1 MLKLNQ
7 LMQNLPASIDC
18 GFITS
23 HINRRYFTGF
33 ASSAGILVVT
43 RQKAFLLIDFR
54 YFERASQQ
62 VQGVEVIL
70 MKHSASQIK
79 EILDKYHCKTIG
91 LETQNVTMHEFQEY
105 QNMLPE
111 YEFCGSDDF
120 QQTIDNLRIIK
131 TQEELSKIAAS
142 QEITDLAF
150 EHMLEYIQEG
160 LTEKQIAFELNHFIL
175 SRAEQLAFDSIVVSG
190 RNSSS
195 PHGVPTNKPVQD
207 GDFLTMDFGARLDG
221 YCSDMTRTVCV
232 GKPSEEQ
239 IVLYKTVLF
248 GQSLGLDFLKA
259 GKKAADADKSVREY
273 FASQQ
278 VAEFFGHN
286 LGHGVGLE
294 IHEQPVLSAKSNAT
308 LQPGMVV
315 TVEPGLYIPG
325 NFGIRIEDMVAI
337 TESGCENFTHST
349 KELIVL

>member
-1 MLKLNQ
+1 MPKLDQ
-7 LMQNLPASIDC
+7 LMQNMPASIDC
-18 GFITS
+18 GLITS

-33 ASSAGILVVT
+33 ASSAGIVVVT

-62 VQGVEVIL
+62 AQGVEVVL
-70 MKHSASQIK
+70 MKHPASQIK
-79 EILDKYHCKTIG
+79 EILEKYNCKTIG
-91 LETQNVTMHEFQEY
+91 LETQSVTMHEFQEY
-105 QNMLPE
+105 KSMLSE
-111 YEFCGSDDF
+111 YDLCDSAEF
-120 QQTIDNLRIIK
+120 QQTIDALRIIK
-131 TQEELSKIAAS
+131 TPEEIRKIAAS

-150 EHMLEYIQEG
+150 EHMLGYITEG
-160 LTEKQIAFELNHFIL
+160 LTEKQIAFELNQFIL
-175 SRAEQLAFDSIVVSG
+175 NRAQQLAFDTIVVSG

-195 PHGVPTNKPVQD
+195 PHGVPTDKTVQD
-207 GDFLTMDFGARLDG
+207 GDFITMDFGARLDG

-248 GQSLGLDFLKA
+248 GQSIGLEFLQA
-259 GKKAADADKSVREY
+259 GKKTADADKLVREY
-273 FASQQ
+273 FASQG

-294 IHEQPVLSAKSNAT
+294 IHEQPVLSAKSNET
-308 LQPGMVV
+308 LQPGMIV

-337 TESGCENFTHST
+337 PIQSGADIHSCS
-349 KELIVL
+349 LH